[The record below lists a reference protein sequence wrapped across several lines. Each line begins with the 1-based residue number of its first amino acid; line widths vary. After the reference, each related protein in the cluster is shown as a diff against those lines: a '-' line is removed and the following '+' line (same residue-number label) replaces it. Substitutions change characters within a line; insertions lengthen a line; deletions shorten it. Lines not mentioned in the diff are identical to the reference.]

1 MNDIKPK
8 ENTKL
13 FTCTNCG
20 NITQD
25 EVVFLCNHCKQEDLL
40 YKEGMY
46 LCPAC
51 LKPGENFECM
61 NCGSKDVKM
70 AKL

>member
-1 MNDIKPK
+1 MNDIKPQ
-8 ENTKL
+8 ENTTL

>member
-1 MNDIKPK
+1 MNDIKPQ